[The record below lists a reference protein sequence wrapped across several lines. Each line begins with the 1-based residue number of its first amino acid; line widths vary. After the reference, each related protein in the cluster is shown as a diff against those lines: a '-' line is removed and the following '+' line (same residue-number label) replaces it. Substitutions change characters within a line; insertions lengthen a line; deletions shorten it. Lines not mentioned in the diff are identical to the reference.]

1 MCRAIFLVL
10 ALLCVNS
17 RALTQSSERMKTNL
31 NAKLIEAE
39 RLVESVLESLLG
51 ENEDSSVPEEV
62 VDYLIS
68 LIERPVN
75 LNGITQEELERMYI
89 LSLFQIDAIL
99 NYREEFGTLFT
110 YSELALIPGFD
121 RGLAERLSPFFKVE
135 GVDRMRFSD
144 IIRPRNLV
152 KGRSQFLLR
161 GASALETKEGY
172 LPISREDY
180 DKKPDS
186 RYLGSRYHLYAQY
199 RYELDRNLTLITT
212 FEKDAGEVGL
222 DLFSWS
228 VALSNIGILKR
239 AVAGSFTAR
248 FGQGVILWNGFNI
261 DSSVEPF
268 DLSKRE
274 QGIVPYGSAD
284 ENMAFKGAA
293 TGFELGPF
301 SFTAMLSSRQIDA
314 RVVDEGYTSLLK
326 TGLHNTVTTVERRQS
341 LGFDLAALN
350 IGYSGRS
357 LKIGLTVSGDRRS
370 QPYAG
375 RDSLLRE
382 RAARFG
388 CNNGNIGLD
397 WRYIRGRFMT
407 FGEGALDIAASK
419 AFVAGFLWRG
429 DVFELSSSVKY
440 YDDSYITNL
449 SSVTGVRGDG
459 PISAKAAL
467 KVTAIR
473 NLNLYLNA
481 DIGKN
486 YKRVSLKGGFSFVNE
501 SLAELR
507 LASGNG
513 RNSIRGDL
521 KLNQK
526 GLLSLYTRGDL
537 TFSGGKTGGQLH
549 QEFLLN
555 LNSKLNVAAR
565 VAWFK
570 AEDWNNRIYSYERDI
585 LYMFRMTTL
594 YGEGWRGYLSLRYE
608 LWRGFDLWL
617 KASTTLYTDRETI
630 GEGLETI
637 SGPLKSEIRAQLR
650 VKF

>member
-1 MCRAIFLVL
+1 MWRAISLAL
-10 ALLCVNS
+10 ALLCSGSYALSQGRGIKSVN
-17 RALTQSSERMKTNL
+17 ANV
-31 NAKLIEAE
+31 KLVEVE
-39 RLVESVLESLLG
+39 RLLESVLESLLG
-51 ENEDSSVPEEV
+51 ENDDSSVPEET

-75 LNGITQEELERMYI
+75 LNSVTQEELERMYI
-89 LSLFQIDAIL
+89 LSPFQVDAIL
-99 NYREEFGTLFT
+99 NYREEFGPLFT
-110 YSELALIPGFD
+110 YSELAFIPGFD
-121 RGLAERLSPFFKVE
+121 KELSERLSPFFTVE
-135 GVDRMRFSD
+135 EVGNMRFSD
-144 IIRPRNLV
+144 IIRPKRLV

-161 GASALETKEGY
+161 GAAALEAKEGY
-172 LPISREDY
+172 LPISREEY
-180 DKKPDS
+180 LEKPDS
-186 RYLGSRYHLYAQY
+186 RYIGDRFHLYGQY
-199 RYELDRNLTLITT
+199 RYELDRNLSLIAT
-212 FEKDAGEVGL
+212 FEKDAGERGL

-228 VALSNIGILKR
+228 FAVSNIGILKR
-239 AVAGSFTAR
+239 AVAGSYTAR

-261 DSSVEPF
+261 ESSVEPF

-274 QGIVPYGSAD
+274 QGIAPYGSAD

-293 TGFELGPF
+293 GSFEFGAF
-301 SFTAMLSSRQIDA
+301 SFTAMLSSRRIDA
-314 RVVDEGYTSLLK
+314 RIVEDGYTSLLK

-341 LGFDLAALN
+341 LGFDMAALN
-350 IGYSGRS
+350 VGYSGRS
-357 LKIGLTVSGDRRS
+357 LKMGLTASGDRRS

-382 RAARFG
+382 RAADFG
-388 CNNGNIGLD
+388 SNSANIGLD
-397 WRYIRGRFMT
+397 WRYIRGRFLT
-407 FGEGALDIAASK
+407 FGEGALDISASK
-419 AFVAGFLWRG
+419 AIVAGFLWRG
-429 DVFELSSSVKY
+429 DAFEFSSAVKY
-440 YDDSYITNL
+440 YDERYVTNL

-459 PISAKAAL
+459 RVSVKSSL
-467 KVTAIR
+467 KITAIR
-473 NLNLYLNA
+473 NLNLYLNT

-486 YKRVSLKGGFSFVNE
+486 YRRFSFRGGFSFANE

-526 GLLSLYTRGDL
+526 GRLCLYTRGDL
-537 TFSGGKTGGQLH
+537 TLSGGKTGWQLH

-555 LNSKLNVAAR
+555 LRPKLNIAAR
-565 VAWFK
+565 ITRFK
-570 AEDWNNRIYSYERDI
+570 AEDWSNRIYSYERDI

-594 YGEGWRGYLSLRYE
+594 YGEGWRGYLNLRYE

-617 KASTTLYTDRETI
+617 KASATLYTDRDLI